1 MKKRILNLL
10 LAFFLI
16 AAIVSGA
23 AMPVSALTQSNV
35 ESWMNARI
43 GKSLDYDGSY
53 GAQCVDVFNY
63 YLHDLFGISNPIGM
77 YPVQYAYQIYD
88 YNAPAG
94 WSKLGPGNYQ
104 VGDIVIWNKGNGS
117 TTGHVGIVYSVNGGV
132 VQIFQQ
138 RYNGSEKVTV
148 NTIHYTN
155 LIRGVFRPPLQSETI
170 NYANIS
176 LGKYFIRNNGTGTY
190 LCISESGNGSNVM
203 VWNRGSNTYEFEME
217 LLSAG
222 TGYRISPTCSDK
234 LLNVD
239 SNAVA
244 NGNNVNIFRDGNNS
258 TQWWRFQPVNGG
270 YVIRN
275 VQNSS
280 VCLSIDSNGYNV
292 YVTTYTGA
300 ANQIWSLEPTTI
312 AVTGVSLNRS
322 DMTLEVG
329 RSATLQAVVA
339 PNNATNKAVTW
350 SSNNTATAVVDSTG
364 KVTAVAPGSAVIT
377 VRTADG
383 SKTASCTVKVPASS
397 FSDIAVTGVSL
408 NRSDMTLEVGRS
420 ATLQAV
426 VAPNNA
432 TNKAVTWSS
441 NNTATAVVDST
452 GKVTA
457 VAPGSAVI
465 TVRTADGS
473 KTASCTVKVPASS
486 FSDVPAGTWYSD
498 AVSWAVGNGITNGMS
513 NNLFKPDDP
522 CTRGQVITLL
532 WRTFGKP
539 EPNLAQN
546 PFSDIS
552 PTDYYY
558 KAVLWGVENGIT
570 DGTGNGRFSPNIN
583 CTRAH
588 VVTFLW
594 RTEGKPIISGAPS
607 FSDVPAGTWYSDA
620 VSWAVVNGITDGTG
634 NGRFSPNLNCT
645 RAQTV
650 TFLYRDR
657 T

>member
-397 FSDIAVTGVSL
+397 FSD
-408 NRSDMTLEVGRS
+408 
-420 ATLQAV
+420 
-426 VAPNNA
+426 
-432 TNKAVTWSS
+432 
-441 NNTATAVVDST
+441 
-452 GKVTA
+452 
-457 VAPGSAVI
+457 
-465 TVRTADGS
+465 
-473 KTASCTVKVPASS
+473 
-486 FSDVPAGTWYSD
+486 VPAGTWYSD

-522 CTRGQVITLL
+522 CTRGQVITFL